1 MSLRDLEIKREYRS
15 SLENIAKDF
24 YIPTLKEAITYDRA
38 VGFFSSSIFV
48 KIAVG
53 IIALVRRGGKIRLI
67 ASPNLSEQDIE
78 AIRLGYAERDSVI
91 KNALRRELT
100 IPINKFAEQQLNFM
114 ANLIADGYL
123 DIRIAVMES
132 ANGVGIYHEKVGI
145 IKDKENNTVVF
156 SGSPNESI
164 TALMDNYETMDVYKS
179 WDNFGDLERIHDK
192 QSAFESIW
200 AGTEPKINTM
210 EFKDITNELIRK
222 YKKCKIDYSK
232 YLLNK
237 DVERTTEP
245 RERTFFKIPDTV
257 ELHEYQKQAIAAW
270 LNNQSCGIF
279 DMATGTGKT
288 YTALG
293 ALSALSEK
301 LEDRLAV
308 IIVAPY
314 QHLVEQWIDDIKFF
328 NVEPIVAYSV
338 TKWKTEFKNSVIG
351 YNMGVVKNFCIV
363 TTNATFIT
371 NDFQDILAKF
381 KKNFCFV
388 VDEAHNF
395 GAEKIKSLL
404 PLKARY
410 RIALSATIERHMDE
424 EGTAEI
430 KRYFGR
436 VSIKFGLKEAIRKGF
451 LTPYYY
457 YPVLTFLSLDE
468 LDEYERLTRLISRS
482 GGVKDGDLKKNKYLQ
497 HLLIER
503 ARVVAA
509 CYEKTNKLVEILKTM
524 KKEANILVYCG
535 ATRYHSELDDEDV
548 RQIDL
553 ITNRIASE
561 VGMRVNKFTADEDRE
576 TRQIIKRMFATGSQ
590 LQVVT
595 AIKCLDEGVNIPAI
609 RKAFILASSTNP
621 KEYIQRRGRVLRKY
635 PGKKY
640 SEIYDFITLPR
651 NLKDVQSLTE
661 KEINSDL
668 SLVRREIDRIKDY
681 TQTALNP
688 LDSDNLIEKI
698 YKAYKL
704 I

>member
-1 MSLRDLEIKREYRS
+1 M
-15 SLENIAKDF
+15 F
-24 YIPTLKEAITYDRA
+24 
-38 VGFFSSSIFV
+38 
-48 KIAVG
+48 
-53 IIALVRRGGKIRLI
+53 
-67 ASPNLSEQDIE
+67 NL
-78 AIRLGYAERDSVI
+78 
-91 KNALRRELT
+91 
-100 IPINKFAEQQLNFM
+100 
-114 ANLIADGYL
+114 NLQFT
-123 DIRIAVMES
+123 
-132 ANGVGIYHEKVGI
+132 N
-145 IKDKENNTVVF
+145 ENNIVVF
-156 SGSPNESI
+156 SGSPNESMA
-164 TALMDNYETMDVYKS
+164 ALIENYETMDVYKS
-179 WDNFGDLERIHDK
+179 WDNLGDLERIHDK

-210 EFKDITNELIRK
+210 EFKDITNEFIKK
-222 YKKCKIDYSK
+222 YKKHQVDYNR
-232 YLLNK
+232 YFLNK
-237 DVERTTEP
+237 DAKKTTEK
-245 RERTFFKIPDTV
+245 RERTFFIIPDTV
-257 ELHEYQKQAIAAW
+257 ELHEYQKQAIVTW

-293 ALSALSEK
+293 ALSALSDK

-308 IIVAPY
+308 VIVAPY
-314 QHLVEQWIDDIKFF
+314 QHLVEQWVEDIKVF
-328 NVEPIVAYSV
+328 NVEPIVAYSA
-338 TKWKTEFKNSVIG
+338 TKWKSEFKNSVIG
-351 YNMGVVKNFCIV
+351 YNIGVVKNFCII

-395 GAEKIKSLL
+395 GAEKIKSML

-424 EGTAEI
+424 DGTAEI
-430 KRYFGR
+430 KRYFGKI
-436 VSIKFGLKEAIRKGF
+436 SIKFGLKEAIRKGF

-482 GGVKDGDLKKNKYLQ
+482 CGAKEDDLKKNKNLQ
-497 HLLIER
+497 HLLIKR

-509 CYEKTNKLVEILKTM
+509 CYEKTNKLIEMLRPM
-524 KKEANILVYCG
+524 KREANILVYCG
-535 ATRYHSELDDEDV
+535 ATKYHSELDDEDI

-553 ITNRIASE
+553 ITSRIASE
-561 VGMRVNKFTADEDRE
+561 TGMRVNKFTADEDRE
-576 TRQIIKRMFATGSQ
+576 TRQIIKGMFATGSQ

-640 SEIYDFITLPR
+640 AEIYDFITLPR
-651 NLKDVQSLTE
+651 RLEDVQFLAE
-661 KEINSDL
+661 REINSDL
-668 SLVRREIDRIKDY
+668 SLVRREIDRIKDF
-681 TQTALNP
+681 TKTALNP

-698 YKAYKL
+698 YKAYRL